1 MTFYAESMGW
11 RPHSADD
18 LLPYDQSTRSTGKEP
33 VDLHVFKNDQQ
44 LGPYSVEQIQ
54 SLLQDGTL
62 AIGDLAWMEG
72 SQSFVPVENVSEL
85 MTGSPTT
92 PELRS

>member
-1 MTFYAESMGW
+1 
-11 RPHSADD
+11 
-18 LLPYDQSTRSTGKEP
+18 